1 MGQRSKEQH
10 LAAAL
15 ALLDER
21 GPATTAFELFEMT
34 ALAEAVGLHRSTMYR
49 YWNTSSDLHDDLARW
64 LVVEHQG
71 WQRQILAQDPAQPA
85 RASLASALD
94 GITAEFAIA
103 IRGAACGFRFDVA
116 GPEIAAWERAWLD
129 ALGRWVAAHLQ
140 AHDRRPAAGTGAF
153 DIGLAL
159 ASVVEGAL
167 LIGALHGGALL
178 EGWRPEQ
185 TDRIVDV
192 ADRLLTG
199 MSREGSD
206 PRARPW
212 AGAPELPRV
221 AGWSAAKQAVF
232 TRIDDLLNRE
242 HLGGAITPE
251 PQRLI
256 DFRTLSAQAG
266 ISTRRLFAIWPT
278 AEAFN
283 GDLVGE
289 VYRRHAALTE
299 AAASAALAEALEEP
313 NIDAAGVTLALSA
326 AVVSEGASAD
336 RSSVFACMPA
346 MAVPEVRRRG
356 EGELDGMV
364 RTLRISSLALLQS
377 FGYDLRPG
385 HDIQSFTEVAFEV
398 MCGAQRLAIV
408 NRDLLECTV
417 LDRRRRPVGSLASG
431 VAHTILTGAV
441 AR

>member
-212 AGAPELPRV
+212 AGAPELPAR
-221 AGWSAAKQAVF
+221 
-232 TRIDDLLNRE
+232 R
-242 HLGGAITPE
+242 
-251 PQRLI
+251 RLE
-256 DFRTLSAQAG
+256 RRQAG
-266 ISTRRLFAIWPT
+266 RLHPDRRS
-278 AEAFN
+278 AEPRAPRRGDHARAAAPHRLPDPERAG
-283 GDLVGE
+283 GDLHPPPV
-289 VYRRHAALTE
+289 RHL
-299 AAASAALAEALEEP
+299 
-313 NIDAAGVTLALSA
+313 
-326 AVVSEGASAD
+326 AD
-336 RSSVFACMPA
+336 R
-346 MAVPEVRRRG
+346 G
-356 EGELDGMV
+356 G
-364 RTLRISSLALLQS
+364 LQ
-377 FGYDLRPG
+377 R
-385 HDIQSFTEVAFEV
+385 
-398 MCGAQRLAIV
+398 
-408 NRDLLECTV
+408 
-417 LDRRRRPVGSLASG
+417 
-431 VAHTILTGAV
+431 
-441 AR
+441 